1 MGMEQSQ
8 KRAQKWQ
15 HWKILAPNGHL
26 DTVDNWSTWLPS
38 ILDVPL
44 LKSMTT
50 MIVGVTFGVFIPIP
64 PDRKFSKILHIFFL
78 CASNEVRPVCDLC
91 FDQGGNRIIQ
101 FTQSYNTHNTATW
114 NASKV
119 NTKKRINGWRLSML
133 MNELLLST
141 YFVHAPEYSYWR
153 IWNE

>member
-1 MGMEQSQ
+1 MLSFETAAFPSHHS
-8 KRAQKWQ
+8 AL
-15 HWKILAPNGHL
+15 HWKNLRIEWTQL
-26 DTVDNWSTWLPS
+26 TSTRMPS

-44 LKSMTT
+44 LKSMTL
-50 MIVGVTFGVFIPIP
+50 MVVGVVFMHHAQPIWQ
-64 PDRKFSKILHIFFL
+64 KFSQFLHIFFL
-78 CASNEVRPVCDLC
+78 CASNETEVRPVCDLC